1 MTPFGRY
8 YFKRL
13 PFGISNAPEVFQRTM
28 ESILQGIEG
37 VVCYMDDVVI
47 SGDTEEEHD
56 RRLEQVMNQ
65 VSN

>member
-8 YFKRL
+8 YFKRI
-13 PFGISNAPEVFQRTM
+13 PFGISSAPEVFQRTM

-37 VVCYMDDVVI
+37 VVCYMDDVVV

-56 RRLEQVMNQ
+56 R
-65 VSN
+65 